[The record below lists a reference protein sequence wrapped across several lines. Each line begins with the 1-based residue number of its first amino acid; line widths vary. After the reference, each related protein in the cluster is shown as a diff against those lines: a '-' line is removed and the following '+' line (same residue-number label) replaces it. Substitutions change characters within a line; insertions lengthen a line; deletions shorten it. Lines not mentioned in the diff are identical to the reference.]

1 MKLSLVGAAG
11 KMGKALTSE
20 VQHNKEFEITNYV
33 VKPNSSLLGKDVGSI
48 HFNQQSNSL
57 FVDDPKNA
65 FDMFVD
71 FADAQNISSRIQMYK
86 KHCKPLIFCS
96 TGLSSDEEKSIIA
109 LSEKMPVFIAPNTS
123 VVTALMK
130 DFAKKISKI
139 DQSLE
144 IHISESH
151 NKSKKDAPS
160 GTAKDFARMLQLSTD
175 KIEFDRTDEDKNS
188 HKIAFSN
195 NFESLE
201 LRHDTA
207 NRSIY
212 AQGAL
217 NIAKWFYQRP
227 KNLYYCLLYTSPSPR
242 D

>member
-1 MKLSLVGAAG
+1 MKLSLVGAGG

-20 VQHNKEFEITNYV
+20 VQQNKEFEITNYV

-96 TGLSSDEEKSIIA
+96 TGLSNDEEKSIIA

-227 KNLYYCLLYTSPSPR
+227 KNLYYMQTFIEEIHE
-242 D
+242 

>member
-20 VQHNKEFEITNYV
+20 VQQNKEFEITNYV

-96 TGLSSDEEKSIIA
+96 TGLSNDEEKSIIA

-123 VVTALMK
+123 VVSALMK

-227 KNLYYCLLYTSPSPR
+227 KNLYYMQTLIEEIHE
-242 D
+242 

>member
-144 IHISESH
+144 IHIFESH

-175 KIEFDRTDEDKNS
+175 KIEFDRTDDDKNS

-227 KNLYYCLLYTSPSPR
+227 KNLYYMQTLIEEIHE
-242 D
+242 

>member
-188 HKIAFSN
+188 HKIVFSS

-227 KNLYYCLLYTSPSPR
+227 KNLYYMQTLIEEIHE
-242 D
+242 

>member
-20 VQHNKEFEITNYV
+20 VQHNKEFEITNFV

-96 TGLSSDEEKSIIA
+96 TGLSNDEEKSIIA

-160 GTAKDFARMLQLSTD
+160 GTARDFARMLQLSTD

-227 KNLYYCLLYTSPSPR
+227 KNLYYMQTLIEEIHE
-242 D
+242 

>member
-144 IHISESH
+144 IHISERH

-227 KNLYYCLLYTSPSPR
+227 KNLYYMQTLIEEIHE
-242 D
+242 

>member
-11 KMGKALTSE
+11 KMGKTLTSE
-20 VQHNKEFEITNYV
+20 VQQKKEFEITNYV

-160 GTAKDFARMLQLSTD
+160 GTARDFARMLQLSTD

-227 KNLYYCLLYTSPSPR
+227 KNLYYMQTLIEEIHE
-242 D
+242 

>member
-20 VQHNKEFEITNYV
+20 VQQNKEFEITNYV
-33 VKPNSSLLGKDVGSI
+33 VKPNSPLVGKDVASI
-48 HFNQQSNSL
+48 HLNEQINSL

-65 FDMFVD
+65 FDMFID

-96 TGLSSDEEKSIIA
+96 TGLSNEEGESIIA

-160 GTAKDFARMLQLSTD
+160 GTAKDFARMLQLSVD

-188 HKIAFSN
+188 HKILFSS

-227 KNLYYCLLYTSPSPR
+227 KNLYYMQTLIEEIHE
-242 D
+242 

>member
-20 VQHNKEFEITNYV
+20 VLKKQEFEITNYV
-33 VKPNSSLLGKDVGSI
+33 VKPDSTLIGTDVVSLHPDKKI
-48 HFNQQSNSL
+48 NSL

-160 GTAKDFARMLQLSTD
+160 GTARDFARMLQLSTD

-227 KNLYYCLLYTSPSPR
+227 KNLYYMQTLIEEIHE
-242 D
+242 

>member
-11 KMGKALTSE
+11 KMGKALASE

-96 TGLSSDEEKSIIA
+96 TGLSNDEEKSIIA

-160 GTAKDFARMLQLSTD
+160 GTAKDFARTLQLSTD

-227 KNLYYCLLYTSPSPR
+227 KNLYYMQTLIEEIHE
-242 D
+242 

>member
-86 KHCKPLIFCS
+86 KHCKPVIFCS

-160 GTAKDFARMLQLSTD
+160 GTARDFARMLQLSTD

-227 KNLYYCLLYTSPSPR
+227 KNLYYMQTLIEEIHE
-242 D
+242 

>member
-33 VKPNSSLLGKDVGSI
+33 VNPNSSLLGKDVGSI

-227 KNLYYCLLYTSPSPR
+227 KNLYYMQTLIEEIHE
-242 D
+242 

>member
-96 TGLSSDEEKSIIA
+96 TGLSSDEEKSIIT

-227 KNLYYCLLYTSPSPR
+227 KNLYYMQTLIEEIHE
-242 D
+242 

>member
-20 VQHNKEFEITNYV
+20 VQQNKEFEITNYV

-96 TGLSSDEEKSIIA
+96 TGLSNDEEKSIIA

-160 GTAKDFARMLQLSTD
+160 GTARDFARMLQLSTD

-227 KNLYYCLLYTSPSPR
+227 KNLYYMQTLIEEIHE
-242 D
+242 

>member
-11 KMGKALTSE
+11 TMGKALTSE

-160 GTAKDFARMLQLSTD
+160 GTARDFARMLQLSTD

-227 KNLYYCLLYTSPSPR
+227 KNLYYMQTLIEEIHE
-242 D
+242 

>member
-20 VQHNKEFEITNYV
+20 DKHNKEFEITNYV

-96 TGLSSDEEKSIIA
+96 TGLSNDEEKNIIA

-227 KNLYYCLLYTSPSPR
+227 KNLYYMQTLIEEIHE
-242 D
+242 

>member
-20 VQHNKEFEITNYV
+20 VQQNKEFEITNYV

-71 FADAQNISSRIQMYK
+71 FADAQNINSRIQMYK

-96 TGLSSDEEKSIIA
+96 TGLSNDEEKSIIA

-175 KIEFDRTDEDKNS
+175 NIEFDRTDEDKNS

-227 KNLYYCLLYTSPSPR
+227 KNLYYMQTLIEEIHE
-242 D
+242 

>member
-139 DQSLE
+139 DQSFE

-227 KNLYYCLLYTSPSPR
+227 KNLYYMQTLIEEIHE
-242 D
+242 

>member
-1 MKLSLVGAAG
+1 MWAQQ
-11 KMGKALTSE
+11 GKALTSE

-227 KNLYYCLLYTSPSPR
+227 KNLYYMQTLIEEIHE
-242 D
+242 

>member
-20 VQHNKEFEITNYV
+20 VQQNKEFEITNYV

-96 TGLSSDEEKSIIA
+96 TGLSNDEEKSIIA
-109 LSEKMPVFIAPNTS
+109 LSEKIPVFIAPNTS
-123 VVTALMK
+123 VVTALIK

-139 DQSLE
+139 DQSLK

-227 KNLYYCLLYTSPSPR
+227 KNLYYMQTLIEEIHE
-242 D
+242 

>member
-57 FVDDPKNA
+57 FVDDPRNA

-160 GTAKDFARMLQLSTD
+160 GTARDFARMLQLSTD

-227 KNLYYCLLYTSPSPR
+227 KNLYYMQTLIEEIHE
-242 D
+242 

>member
-20 VQHNKEFEITNYV
+20 VQQNKEFEITNYV

-96 TGLSSDEEKSIIA
+96 TGLSNDEEKSIIA
-109 LSEKMPVFIAPNTS
+109 LSEKMPVFFAPNTS

-227 KNLYYCLLYTSPSPR
+227 KNLYYMQTLIEEIHE
-242 D
+242 

>member
-20 VQHNKEFEITNYV
+20 VQQNKEFEITNYV
-33 VKPNSSLLGKDVGSI
+33 VKPNSSLVGVDVGSVHLNEQI
-48 HFNQQSNSL
+48 NSL
-57 FVDDPKNA
+57 FVDDPKHA
-65 FDMFVD
+65 FDMFID

-96 TGLSSDEEKSIIA
+96 TGLSNDEEKSIIA

-227 KNLYYCLLYTSPSPR
+227 KNLYYMQTLIEEIHE
-242 D
+242 

>member
-1 MKLSLVGAAG
+1 MKLTLVGAAG

-20 VQHNKEFEITNYV
+20 VQQNKEFEITNYV
-33 VKPNSSLLGKDVGSI
+33 VKPNSSLLGKDVGSV

-96 TGLSSDEEKSIIA
+96 TGLSNDEEKSIIA

-130 DFAKKISKI
+130 EFAKKISKI

-227 KNLYYCLLYTSPSPR
+227 KNLYYMQTLIEEIHE
-242 D
+242 

>member
-1 MKLSLVGAAG
+1 MWAQQ
-11 KMGKALTSE
+11 GKALTSE
-20 VQHNKEFEITNYV
+20 VQQNKEFEITNYV

-201 LRHDTA
+201 LRHNTA

-227 KNLYYCLLYTSPSPR
+227 KNLYYMQTLIEEIHE
-242 D
+242 

>member
-20 VQHNKEFEITNYV
+20 VQQNKEFEITNYV
-33 VKPNSSLLGKDVGSI
+33 VKPNSSLLGRDVGSI

-96 TGLSSDEEKSIIA
+96 TGLSNDEEKSIIA

-139 DQSLE
+139 DQSFE

-160 GTAKDFARMLQLSTD
+160 GTAKDFARMLQLSVD

-188 HKIAFSN
+188 HKIVFSS

-201 LRHDTA
+201 LRHDTT

-227 KNLYYCLLYTSPSPR
+227 KNLYYMQTLIEEIHE
-242 D
+242 

>member
-11 KMGKALTSE
+11 KMGKALTAE
-20 VQHNKEFEITNYV
+20 VQQNKEFEITNYV

-227 KNLYYCLLYTSPSPR
+227 KNLYYMQTLIEEIHE
-242 D
+242 

>member
-71 FADAQNISSRIQMYK
+71 FADAQNISSRIKMYK

-227 KNLYYCLLYTSPSPR
+227 KNLYYMQTLIEEIHE
-242 D
+242 

>member
-20 VQHNKEFEITNYV
+20 VQQNKEFEITNYV

-48 HFNQQSNSL
+48 HFNQQSNCL

-96 TGLSSDEEKSIIA
+96 TGLSNDEEKNIIA

-227 KNLYYCLLYTSPSPR
+227 KNLYYMQTLIEEIHE
-242 D
+242 

>member
-33 VKPNSSLLGKDVGSI
+33 VKPNSSLLAKDVGSI

-175 KIEFDRTDEDKNS
+175 KIEFERTDEDKNS

-227 KNLYYCLLYTSPSPR
+227 KNLYYMQTLIEEIHE
-242 D
+242 

>member
-33 VKPNSSLLGKDVGSI
+33 VKLNSSLLGKDVGSI
-48 HFNQQSNSL
+48 HFNQKSNSL

-65 FDMFVD
+65 FDMFID

-123 VVTALMK
+123 VVSALMK

-227 KNLYYCLLYTSPSPR
+227 KNLYYMQTLIEEIHE
-242 D
+242 

>member
-11 KMGKALTSE
+11 KMGKALTYE
-20 VQHNKEFEITNYV
+20 VQQNKEFEITNYV

-227 KNLYYCLLYTSPSPR
+227 KNLYYMQTLIEEIHE
-242 D
+242 

>member
-20 VQHNKEFEITNYV
+20 VQQNKEFEITNYV

-96 TGLSSDEEKSIIA
+96 TGLSNDEEKSIIA
-109 LSEKMPVFIAPNTS
+109 LSEKIPVFIAPNTS
-123 VVTALMK
+123 VVTALIK

-139 DQSLE
+139 DQSLK

-227 KNLYYCLLYTSPSPR
+227 KNLYYMQTLIEEIH

>member
-48 HFNQQSNSL
+48 HFNQQSNSV

-96 TGLSSDEEKSIIA
+96 TGLSNDEEKSIIG

-227 KNLYYCLLYTSPSPR
+227 KNLYYMQTLIEEIHE
-242 D
+242 

>member
-144 IHISESH
+144 IHIFENH

-227 KNLYYCLLYTSPSPR
+227 KNLYYMQTLIEEIHE
-242 D
+242 

>member
-20 VQHNKEFEITNYV
+20 VQQNKEFEITNYV

-96 TGLSSDEEKSIIA
+96 TGLSNDEQKSIIA

-227 KNLYYCLLYTSPSPR
+227 KNLYYMQTLIEEIHE
-242 D
+242 

>member
-1 MKLSLVGAAG
+1 MKLSLVGSAG

-96 TGLSSDEEKSIIA
+96 TGLSNEEEKSIIA
-109 LSEKMPVFIAPNTS
+109 LSKKMPVFIAPNTS
-123 VVTALMK
+123 IVTALMK
-130 DFAKKISKI
+130 DFANKISKI

-227 KNLYYCLLYTSPSPR
+227 KNLYYMQTLIEEIHE
-242 D
+242 

>member
-11 KMGKALTSE
+11 TMGKALTSE
-20 VQHNKEFEITNYV
+20 VQQNKEFEITNYV

-227 KNLYYCLLYTSPSPR
+227 KNLYYMQTLIEEIHE
-242 D
+242 

>member
-20 VQHNKEFEITNYV
+20 VQQNKEFEITNYI

-139 DQSLE
+139 DQSFE

-160 GTAKDFARMLQLSTD
+160 GTAKDFARMLQFSTD
-175 KIEFDRTDEDKNS
+175 KIKFDRTDEDKNS
-188 HKIAFSN
+188 HKIAFSS

-227 KNLYYCLLYTSPSPR
+227 KNLYYMQTLIEEIHE
-242 D
+242 